1 MTMGTPVT
9 LWVFKLILYGDDD
22 DDAHSGKEKRRH
34 LLVSSIIIR
43 ALKFPL
49 ESFQPWAPKSKG
61 VFKDFKFIS

>member
-9 LWVFKLILYGDDD
+9 LWVFKLIFTGMMMMTRT
-22 DDAHSGKEKRRH
+22 HEKRRH

-61 VFKDFKFIS
+61 VFKGFKFIS